1 MHITKQTAS
10 ELVIHSPIHQKE
22 LILPLSMLG
31 VMLIGFGFMAISGWL
46 VSAASLFLAATGA
59 YGLYMIYQVLR
70 SETLT
75 FDKVASEVRC
85 DRTTLLGT
93 KRWEFPLS
101 TLQKFSVVTY
111 NRLFIIFDFNR
122 ATRLS
127 YTLKLTAA
135 DTQPKSLIYQ
145 ADGDSVDYA
154 YHTIKKL
161 VGSFAV
167 GSSNEPHYRMTVT
180 PDYRQWR
187 ETIFNLEPAGVPG
200 SGEVVGVLMDV
211 GMMEE
216 ATSEQWAMSMT
227 AFLSGEASF
236 QPTVGGGSI
245 GLGSDPNVAN
255 VVQEIVQI
263 AQTLLPKAS
272 PIEDRA
278 LPEVDLVQFFFFT
291 AGGVYSVTD
300 YVQNLQTSSDP
311 LSLMLNRFGLIR
323 QSADRLQ
330 ERR

>member
-10 ELVIHSPIHQKE
+10 ELVIQSPMRQQG
-22 LILPLSMLG
+22 LVLPLAMLG
-31 VMLIGFGFMAISGWL
+31 VVLVGFGFIATSGGNQP
-46 VSAASLFLAATGA
+46 AASLFLAAVGA
-59 YGLYMIYQVLR
+59 YSLYMIYQVLQ

-75 FDKVASEVRC
+75 FDKEANEVRC
-85 DRTTLLGT
+85 TRTSLLGT
-93 KRWEFPLS
+93 KRWQFPLS
-101 TLQKFSVVTY
+101 TLQNVSVGTRKRRY
-111 NRLFIIFDFNR
+111 KKIDGNR
-122 ATRLS
+122 ATLWS

-135 DTQPKSLIYQ
+135 DAQPKSLFYQ
-145 ADGDSVDYA
+145 HDGDSVDNA
-154 YHTIKKL
+154 YHAIKKF
-161 VGSFAV
+161 VGAAAV
-167 GSSNEPHYRMTVT
+167 GPSTEPYYRMTVT

-187 ETIFNLEPAGVPG
+187 ETIFNLEPAAFTG
-200 SGEVVGVLMDV
+200 SDEVYGVLMDV

-216 ATSEQWAMSMT
+216 ATSEQWAMSLT

-236 QPTVGGGSI
+236 QPTVGGGAI
-245 GLGSDPNVAN
+245 GLGSDPAVAS

-291 AGGVYSVTD
+291 ADGVYGVTD

-311 LSLMLNRFGLIR
+311 LSQMLNRFGLIR
-323 QSADRLQ
+323 QSADRL
-330 ERR
+330 